1 MLLDQSKRE
10 QQRQCDGVDV
20 AGVRSGA
27 PTAPTS
33 RTRVEGATIVATPV
47 LRKIRAD
54 VTKFTPTAVKVK
66 RTKQLTTAALAAAKN
81 SKRVGREKLED
92 AAAAA
97 AATIVTEDPRMK
109 AEFTDKAYEN
119 FMKEIELLM

>member
-10 QQRQCDGVDV
+10 QRQCDGVDV
-20 AGVRSGA
+20 ARVGSGA

-92 AAAAA
+92 AAATTL
-97 AATIVTEDPRMK
+97 TIVTEDPRMK

-119 FMKEIELLM
+119 FMKEIEQLM